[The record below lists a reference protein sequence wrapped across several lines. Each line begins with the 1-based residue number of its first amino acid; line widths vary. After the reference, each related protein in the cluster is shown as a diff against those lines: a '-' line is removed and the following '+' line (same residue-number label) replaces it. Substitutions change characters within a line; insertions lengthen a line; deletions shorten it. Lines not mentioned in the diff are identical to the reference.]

1 MRMLLTILLA
11 TPWLYAA
18 AQMQTTS
25 QDQPQAAPLVA
36 VQNLPQLEI
45 GGNDLLNVS
54 VYDSPELSGTLR
66 VDADGNLILPMLGDT
81 HPVHAA
87 GLFPEQVA
95 ALVAKALE
103 TAELVVHARVTV
115 KVAEYQSR
123 TVTVVGAVRHPL
135 SFQAY
140 GHVTLL
146 DAIGRAD
153 GLTDSAGD
161 QILVTTGQASGDE
174 PNAAGAGLT
183 HLNARINVSDLMSGK
198 VTRDNLVLHGG
209 EEIRVPEE
217 GHVSVLGDVKHPGVF
232 PLKTAD
238 ESTLLVLIAR
248 SEGLVP
254 NASNVAYIYRGRV
267 AGQPR
272 TEVRVELKSIL
283 DRKAPDVHLEPGDI
297 VYVPDNHARRVT
309 LSVLEH
315 LSSVGTATASAI
327 VYAGAR

>member
-1 MRMLLTILLA
+1 MRGIA
-11 TPWLYAA
+11 
-18 AQMQTTS
+18 QTTT

-45 GGNDLLNVS
+45 GKNDLLNIS

-66 VDADGNLILPMLGDT
+66 VDAHGDLALPMLGSGQPI
-81 HPVHAA
+81 HVA
-87 GLFPEQVA
+87 GLFPEQVG
-95 ALVAKALE
+95 ALVTKALE
-103 TAELVVHARVTV
+103 EAQLVVHARVTV

-140 GHVTLL
+140 GHITLL

-153 GLTDSAGD
+153 GLTDDAGD
-161 QILVTTGQASGDE
+161 EILVSSGQEG
-174 PNAAGAGLT
+174 GLT
-183 HLNARINVSDLMSGK
+183 HLDARVNVHDLMSGK
-198 VTRDNLVLHGG
+198 VSRDNVELHGG

-238 ESTLLVLIAR
+238 ESSLLTLLAR

-254 NASNVAYIYRGRV
+254 NASNVAYIYRDG
-267 AGQPR
+267 APGQPKA
-272 TEVRVELKSIL
+272 EVRVELQRIL
-283 DRKAPDVHLEPGDI
+283 DRKAPDVRLEPGDI
-297 VYVPDNHARRVT
+297 LYVPDNHARRVT

-315 LSSVGTATASAI
+315 LSSVGAATASAV

>member
-1 MRMLLTILLA
+1 MRTLLTLLLA
-11 TPWLYAA
+11 TPWLIAPGRA
-18 AQMQTTS
+18 QTTV

-45 GGNDLLNVS
+45 GGNDLLNIN

-66 VDADGNLILPMLGDT
+66 VDADGNLALPMLGDSK
-81 HPVHAA
+81 PVHVA

-95 ALVAKALE
+95 ALITKALE
-103 TAELVVHARVTV
+103 TAQLVVHARVTV

-140 GHVTLL
+140 GHITLL

-161 QILVTTGQASGDE
+161 QILVTSAQEG
-174 PNAAGAGLT
+174 GLT

-198 VTRDNLVLHGG
+198 VSRDNVVLHGG
-209 EEIRVPEE
+209 EEIRIPEE

-238 ESTLLVLIAR
+238 ESTLLTLIAR
-248 SEGLVP
+248 SEGLIP
-254 NASNVAYIYRGRV
+254 NASNIAYIYRDR
-267 AGQPR
+267 APGQAR
-272 TEVRVELKSIL
+272 AEVRVELKSIL

-297 VYVPDNHARRVT
+297 LYVPDNHTRRVT
-309 LSVLEH
+309 LAILEH
-315 LSSVGTATASAI
+315 LSSAATATAGA
-327 VYAGAR
+327 VAYAGAR

>member
-1 MRMLLTILLA
+1 MRILLIVTLGIA
-11 TPWLYAA
+11 VVSAAA
-18 AQMQTTS
+18 AQTAA

-45 GGNDLLNVS
+45 GNNDLLSIN

-66 VDADGNLILPMLGDT
+66 VDADGNLALPLLGNDQDAR
-81 HPVHAA
+81 PVHAA

-95 ALVAKALE
+95 TLIAQALE
-103 TAELVVHARVTV
+103 QAQLVVHARVTV

-140 GHVTLL
+140 GHITLL

-153 GLTDSAGD
+153 GLTESAGD
-161 QILVTTGQASGDE
+161 QIIVTSAQPGIGR
-174 PNAAGAGLT
+174 PGALT
-183 HLNARINVSDLMSGK
+183 RLNARINVSDLMSGK
-198 VTRDNLVLHGG
+198 AVRDNIDLHGG
-209 EEIRVPEE
+209 EEIRIPEQ

-232 PLKTAD
+232 PLKTAG
-238 ESTLLVLIAR
+238 ESTLLTLLAR

-254 NASNVAYIYRGRV
+254 NASNVAYIYRDNTP
-267 AGQPR
+267 GQPR

-297 VYVPDNHARRVT
+297 LYVPDNHARRVT

-315 LSSVGTATASAI
+315 LSSAGAASASAL